1 MSLEVVADGAGE
13 RSNWLRL
20 VRFGIPAALAITAV
34 AALGL
39 TTPHSVAAQNG
50 NGGNCGVHMLHG
62 SYGLVGSGIR
72 GLGPGVTESF
82 ATLSMVTYD
91 GKGNFTAEGV
101 SHGQTSGVR
110 SGPATGTYYVD
121 DDCTGGQTTFITGVP
136 VPLEDR
142 FVVVDSGREVR
153 TVVVSPVTTL
163 ATANLRRK

>member
-1 MSLEVVADGAGE
+1 MSFEVVANGFGDRPNG
-13 RSNWLRL
+13 RRL
-20 VRFGIPAALAITAV
+20 PRFGIAAGLAIAAI

-39 TTPHSVAAQNG
+39 ATPHRAAAQNDDG
-50 NGGNCGVHMLHG
+50 RNCGVHTLHG

-91 GKGNFTAEGV
+91 GNGSFTATGV

-110 SGPATGTYYVD
+110 SGPATGTYFVNG
-121 DDCTGGQTTFITGVP
+121 DCTGGQITHIAGVP